1 MSKSNIYEPVYIQ
14 FSSLLNQG
22 VHNTCLHS
30 ILEFHNLKKFLRLL
44 SPQKTDFLTLSKSL
58 KVG

>member
-22 VHNTCLHS
+22 VHNACMHS
-30 ILEFHNLKKFLRLL
+30 IVGYHNKKNYESFHLKK
-44 SPQKTDFLTLSKSL
+44 L
-58 KVG
+58 KVE